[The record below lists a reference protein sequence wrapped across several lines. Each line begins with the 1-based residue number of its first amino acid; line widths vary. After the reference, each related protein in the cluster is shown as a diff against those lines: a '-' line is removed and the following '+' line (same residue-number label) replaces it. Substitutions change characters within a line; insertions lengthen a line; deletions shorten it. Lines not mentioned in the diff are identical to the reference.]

1 MLYNK
6 VTMIGRLTKDPEV
19 IPLKDEKAITK
30 LVLKTA
36 GAYPVENGG
45 RPQTITVT
53 AIVRGVKGENSAKV
67 LKKGSLVL
75 IESKFNMRDI
85 IERNTDGTE
94 VTKDGKVVK
103 KSVPEFVVDVIKFL
117 DKQEQTNENVMA
129 VVEAE

>member
-1 MLYNK
+1 MMLYNK
-6 VTMIGRLTKDPEV
+6 VTMIGRLTRDPEV

-36 GAYPVENGG
+36 GAYPTEDGG
-45 RPQTITVT
+45 KPQTITIT
-53 AIVRGVKGENSAKV
+53 AIVRGKKGENSAKV

-85 IERNTDGTE
+85 IEKNADGAE
-94 VTKDGKVVK
+94 VIRDGRVVK

-117 DKQEQTNENVMA
+117 DKQEQVIEDATLEVQ
-129 VVEAE
+129 